1 MNSLSVVASNK
12 RTPSKAADTPRI
24 RKRAARRTPNIEEIL
39 TVTLELLEH
48 GGETGFRLEDLMG
61 RTGVSKSSIY
71 LHFGDRDGLLAA
83 AYGKKFQEI
92 VRESLSGLELMM
104 NQMSSPRAARD
115 AARAATAFVTS
126 PERFKNRLDRAVIIA
141 GIRGRPKFAAELAKA
156 QTALTDRL
164 MVILLEGQ
172 ERGLIRMRH
181 SPRTIAQ
188 MIQAVT
194 LGRIIAELEGEGSP
208 ELRQSW
214 TLLVDDMLDVMLFD
228 GLIDE

>member
-1 MNSLSVVASNK
+1 VASNK
-12 RTPSKAADTPRI
+12 RAPGRATADKPRI
-24 RKRAARRTPNIEEIL
+24 RKRASRRTPNIEEIL

-83 AYGKKFQEI
+83 AYGKKFEEI

-115 AARAATAFVTS
+115 AARAATAFVAS

-141 GIRGRPKFAAELAKA
+141 GIRGRQKFAAELAKA

-164 MVILLEGQ
+164 VVILMEGQ
-172 ERGLIRMRH
+172 ERGFIRMRH
-181 SPRTIAQ
+181 SPRAIAQ

-194 LGRIIAELEGEGSP
+194 FGRIIAELEGDGSP

-214 TLLVDDMLDVMLFD
+214 TLLVDDILDAMLFD
-228 GLIDE
+228 GLINE

>member
-214 TLLVDDMLDVMLFD
+214 IVLVNDLLDVMLFD